1 MVPGLLH
8 LVSWIQIIAG
18 FNSLIRK
25 SKEPSLLFIP
35 FAFTPIIVN
44 LLWKLNLELYFPLYP
59 RLVLLRLA
67 FIGLL
72 FSALLP
78 SSEAEAG
85 AGSEPASGPA
95 EPAPGSAETAA
106 EPPEAGAEA
115 ASGVDGDSPFSLK
128 KESPDQMVSGG
139 RGWPR
144 VGWPSSLED
153 H

>member
-1 MVPGLLH
+1 M
-8 LVSWIQIIAG
+8 
-18 FNSLIRK
+18 
-25 SKEPSLLFIP
+25 
-35 FAFTPIIVN
+35 
-44 LLWKLNLELYFPLYP
+44 LE
-59 RLVLLRLA
+59 

-78 SSEAEAG
+78 SSDAEAG
-85 AGSEPASGPA
+85 AEAGPAPASGPA

-115 ASGVDGDSPFSLK
+115 ASGVDGDSPSSLK
-128 KESPDQMVSGG
+128 KESADQMVSGC

>member
-1 MVPGLLH
+1 M
-8 LVSWIQIIAG
+8 
-18 FNSLIRK
+18 
-25 SKEPSLLFIP
+25 
-35 FAFTPIIVN
+35 
-44 LLWKLNLELYFPLYP
+44 LE
-59 RLVLLRLA
+59 

-78 SSEAEAG
+78 SSDAEAG
-85 AGSEPASGPA
+85 TEAGTERASGPA

-115 ASGVDGDSPFSLK
+115 ASGVDGDSPSSLK

>member
-1 MVPGLLH
+1 M
-8 LVSWIQIIAG
+8 
-18 FNSLIRK
+18 
-25 SKEPSLLFIP
+25 
-35 FAFTPIIVN
+35 
-44 LLWKLNLELYFPLYP
+44 LE
-59 RLVLLRLA
+59 

-78 SSEAEAG
+78 SSEAEAEVD
-85 AGSEPASGPA
+85 SEPASGPA

-115 ASGVDGDSPFSLK
+115 ASGVDGDSPSSLK
-128 KESPDQMVSGG
+128 KESPVQRVFGG

-144 VGWPSSLED
+144 VCWQSSLED

>member
-1 MVPGLLH
+1 M
-8 LVSWIQIIAG
+8 
-18 FNSLIRK
+18 
-25 SKEPSLLFIP
+25 
-35 FAFTPIIVN
+35 
-44 LLWKLNLELYFPLYP
+44 LE
-59 RLVLLRLA
+59 

-78 SSEAEAG
+78 SSEAEPEPG
-85 AGSEPASGPA
+85 PEPASGPA
-95 EPAPGSAETAA
+95 EPAPGSAETVA
-106 EPPEAGAEA
+106 EPPEAEA
-115 ASGVDGDSPFSLK
+115 TSGVDGDSPSSLK

>member
-1 MVPGLLH
+1 M
-8 LVSWIQIIAG
+8 
-18 FNSLIRK
+18 
-25 SKEPSLLFIP
+25 E
-35 FAFTPIIVN
+35 FT
-44 LLWKLNLELYFPLYP
+44 
-59 RLVLLRLA
+59 
-67 FIGLL
+67 GLL

-78 SSEAEAG
+78 SSEVGVEVD
-85 AGSEPASGPA
+85 SEPASGPA
-95 EPAPGSAETAA
+95 GPAPGSAGTAA

-115 ASGVDGDSPFSLK
+115 ASGVDGDSPSSLK

>member
-1 MVPGLLH
+1 M
-8 LVSWIQIIAG
+8 IAG

-25 SKEPSLLFIP
+25 SKDPSLLFIP

-59 RLVLLRLA
+59 RLVLLRLV
-67 FIGLL
+67 FIVLL
-72 FSALLP
+72 FSALIPFLG
-78 SSEAEAG
+78 AEAG
-85 AGSEPASGPA
+85 AGAGSVPASGPA

-115 ASGVDGDSPFSLK
+115 EAASGVDGDSPSSLK
-128 KESPDQMVSGG
+128 KESPDQMVSGC

>member
-1 MVPGLLH
+1 M
-8 LVSWIQIIAG
+8 
-18 FNSLIRK
+18 
-25 SKEPSLLFIP
+25 
-35 FAFTPIIVN
+35 
-44 LLWKLNLELYFPLYP
+44 LE
-59 RLVLLRLA
+59 
-67 FIGLL
+67 FIGLP

-78 SSEAEAG
+78 SSDAEAG
-85 AGSEPASGPA
+85 AGAGSGPASGPA

-115 ASGVDGDSPFSLK
+115 ATGLVDGDSPSSLK
-128 KESPDQMVSGG
+128 KESPDQVVSGC